1 MLKKKPKSLSELIAG
16 QDSPLGDLASKAL
29 LREELGN
36 YLRKHLPTALAAG
49 FLHCNLRDDATLIV
63 ITTSPEW
70 ASRLRFEKELFIR
83 LCAAHGTSITNVKVR
98 VGSV

>member
-1 MLKKKPKSLSELIAG
+1 MSELIAG
-16 QDSPLGDLASKAL
+16 QDSTLGNLASKAL

-36 YLRKHLPTALAAG
+36 YLRKHIPAALNAG

-63 ITTSPEW
+63 IATSPEW

-83 LCAAHGTSITNVKVR
+83 LCADQGTRITNVKIR